1 MSDTSFFSFRYQI
14 ISYKMSYLPLA
25 PRQWE
30 HNRQAADKQPFT
42 DLVRILLLTILTQS
56 PHLTRGAAGVSLG
69 TLPCRGFR
77 SAVTVLRA
85 PPGEESTCYAVY
97 SVVKVLCRES
107 LQVQDTMQLPS
118 LSMESGYN

>member
-1 MSDTSFFSFRYQI
+1 MLG
-14 ISYKMSYLPLA
+14 KMSYLPLA

-30 HNRQAADKQPFT
+30 HNRQAVGIQPFT

-56 PHLTRGAAGVSLG
+56 PHLTRGAAGVSLCP
-69 TLPCRGFR
+69 LPSRGLW

-97 SVVKVLCRES
+97 SVVKVLRRES
-107 LQVQDTMQLPS
+107 LQVQDNTELTS